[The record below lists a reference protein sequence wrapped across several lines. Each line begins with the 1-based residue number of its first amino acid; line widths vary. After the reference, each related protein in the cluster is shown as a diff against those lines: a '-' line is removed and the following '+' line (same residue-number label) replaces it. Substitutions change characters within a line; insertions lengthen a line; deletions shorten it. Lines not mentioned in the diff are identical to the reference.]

1 MHCFYLCLQ
10 VIQNR
15 GVNKTYNHT
24 VVAQLDAKMFL
35 RKWQNQT
42 VTSHEKENTSNLY
55 ATVVEVASFVTLNE
69 FRQEPKLI

>member
-24 VVAQLDAKMFL
+24 VVAQLDAKMM
-35 RKWQNQT
+35 RKKTLLIYMQH
-42 VTSHEKENTSNLY
+42 VS
-55 ATVVEVASFVTLNE
+55 VVEAASFVTLNE